1 MKSLSLAKPLILVVV
16 GVPGA
21 GKSFFAR
28 QFSDTFS
35 APIISYDYL
44 RYALFPDV
52 AIPSRTQQNAI
63 QQIANHEIVELL
75 KTKKTFIIDG
85 FGFNRTQR
93 IDLKKIANKNDYDT
107 LLVWV
112 QTDIATAKFRS
123 MKRSN
128 RKHDDQYNLSLTSEE
143 YSQQSKRFNAPLPN
157 EAQVVISGKHTY
169 ATQAR
174 IVLKK
179 LVVPRENTPL
189 STASIKNHEGRVP
202 SSHNTKDQTP
212 LSRRNVIIR

>member
-1 MKSLSLAKPLILVVV
+1 MKSLSLVKPLILVVV
-16 GVPGA
+16 GAPGA

-28 QFSDTFS
+28 QFSDTFN
-35 APIISYDYL
+35 APLISYDYL
-44 RYALFPDV
+44 RYALFSDA
-52 AIPSRTQQNAI
+52 AIPSHDQQNAI

-85 FGFNRTQR
+85 FGFNRVQR
-93 IDLKKIANKNDYDT
+93 IDLKKIAHKNDYDT

-112 QTDIATAKFRS
+112 QTDAATAKYRS
-123 MKRSN
+123 IKRSH
-128 RKHDDQYNLSLTSEE
+128 RKHDDQYNLSLTAEE
-143 YSQQSKRFNAPLPN
+143 YEQLSKKFNTPLPN

-174 IVLKK
+174 VVLKK
-179 LVVPRENTPL
+179 LVISRESTPL
-189 STASIKNHEGRVP
+189 NPSIKNHEGRTP
-202 SSHNTKDQTP
+202 SLQNTTDKTP